1 MTGSP
6 LQPELHLARDL
17 RLALDLA
24 DRADAL
30 SQARFRA
37 DDLVVTAKPDLTP
50 VTDADEEIERT
61 IREVLQSE
69 RPDDSVLGE
78 ELGEKPGEHPGAAG
92 APTRQWIIDPIDG
105 TANFVR
111 GVPVWATLIAL
122 AVDRVPVIGVVS
134 APALG
139 KRWWAAAGSGAYVRD
154 TAEASGALA
163 HASSAEPH
171 SGDDR
176 ARRIR
181 VSQVADLADASVA
194 CSGLDRW
201 EQAGRLQQ
209 YLELARLA
217 WRSRDYGDAWPYM
230 MVAEGLV
237 DVAGEYGLKPYDMAA
252 LVPIIEEAGGRFSSV
267 EGEPGVWNGSALAS
281 NGLLHETVLR
291 LLR

>member
-6 LQPELHLARDL
+6 VQRELHLARDL

-139 KRWWAAAGSGAYVRD
+139 KRWWAARGSGAYVQD
-154 TAEASGALA
+154 ITGT
-163 HASSAEPH
+163 
-171 SGDDR
+171 GQ
-176 ARRIR
+176 ARSIR

-209 YLELARLA
+209 YLELSRLA

-267 EGEPGVWNGSALAS
+267 EGEPGVWNGSALA
-281 NGLLHETVLR
+281 
-291 LLR
+291 